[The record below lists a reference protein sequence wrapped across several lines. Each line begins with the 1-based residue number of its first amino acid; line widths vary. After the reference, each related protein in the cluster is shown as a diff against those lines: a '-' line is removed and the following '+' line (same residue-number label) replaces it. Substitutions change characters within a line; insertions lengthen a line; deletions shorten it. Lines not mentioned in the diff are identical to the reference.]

1 MNKVKNIFFFI
12 IKTSL
17 ALVVFLTL
25 ILFFYT
31 AFFYEPPSI
40 EKKNVENKIK
50 EKTKKLKEEKKLE
63 PERSEK
69 TEKKE
74 TQKEEKTSDK
84 EQTKTDVKQVQTT
97 IKDGLYITVGNR
109 AITKSDIVNEIKI
122 ILILNNESYSSDRRE
137 QLQKMAVKT
146 TIARTIK
153 EIAIEQNNFLEFSKD
168 DFMNELTRL
177 ASRINVDVETLKN
190 ICASND
196 LDFELIE
203 SQIKTELLWNSLIFQ
218 LYGSRLSINVEEI
231 EEQLNIIQNKKEAVE
246 YLISEIVIKP
256 VEKDKFKSVIN
267 ELKNKIKIE
276 GFEKVAT
283 KLSISKTGE
292 KGGDLGWLN
301 ENVILEKYLSEIV
314 KTQVGKISEPI
325 IVPDGILIFKIRDKR
340 NIKRNLEEEK
350 NKLVNAEKTKIL
362 KMHASSH
369 YDKLK
374 RSVSIKFLNE

>member
-1 MNKVKNIFFFI
+1 MISPSDSLKNQFQLDPTFTYLNHGSFGSCPIPIFEERNKWQLELEKHPVSFIEDKAANLLDWSREALASFIHCNKDDVVYFPNPTTAMNMVVRSLDLKPGDEVL
-12 IKTSL
+12 TSSHEYG
-17 ALVVFLTL
+17 AVDRTWKFMSRKKGFL
-25 ILFFYT
+25 Y
-31 AFFYEPPSI
+31 
-40 EKKNVENKIK
+40 
-50 EKTKKLKEEKKLE
+50 
-63 PERSEK
+63 
-69 TEKKE
+69 
-74 TQKEEKTSDK
+74 
-84 EQTKTDVKQVQTT
+84 
-97 IKDGLYITVGNR
+97 
-109 AITKSDIVNEIKI
+109 KSVDIPIP
-122 ILILNNESYSSDRRE
+122 
-137 QLQKMAVKT
+137 
-146 TIARTIK
+146 
-153 EIAIEQNNFLEFSKD
+153 FSKD